1 MLYYIENTEL
11 TECET
16 CEHSHYKPI
25 TSKGRTLVAH
35 RKSYVPHDTMVERM
49 VGLASSFSNVHEVL
63 DDNSNIPYRIM
74 IMDTMR
80 MNQGHTS

>member
-1 MLYYIENTEL
+1 MHLL
-11 TECET
+11 
-16 CEHSHYKPI
+16 H
-25 TSKGRTLVAH
+25 KGFIKKYMCWQAYRE
-35 RKSYVPHDTMVERM
+35 SYVPHDTMVERM

-63 DDNSNIPYRIM
+63 DDNSNISYRIM